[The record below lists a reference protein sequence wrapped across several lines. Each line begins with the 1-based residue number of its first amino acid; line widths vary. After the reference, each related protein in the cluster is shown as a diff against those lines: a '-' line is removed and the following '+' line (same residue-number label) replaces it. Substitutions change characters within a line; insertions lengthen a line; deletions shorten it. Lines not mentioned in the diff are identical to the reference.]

1 MPRYFFDTDD
11 GELFVADQ
19 QGIELASLEAAK
31 LEAQKALAEM
41 ARDALPDGDQRTFAA
56 VVKDETGRVLLRM
69 GLTLV
74 VEQGP
79 GA

>member
-1 MPRYFFDTDD
+1 MPRYFFDTHD

-31 LEAQKALAEM
+31 LEAQKTLTEM
-41 ARDALPDGDQRTFAA
+41 VRDALPDGDQRTFAA
-56 VVKDETGRVLLRM
+56 VVKDEAGRVLLRM
-69 GLTLV
+69 GLMLV